1 MATSLQLIVA
11 LLLLNQLPPAENF
24 NVIAQEKLV
33 TATLGKTAKLTCY
46 LNPATSAEHM
56 EVRWYRSVLRPYVHL
71 YENGKSDYNEQM
83 QEFHGRTELLM
94 ENIIKGNVTLIIH
107 DVRPS
112 DEGLYNCFF
121 VSSSSY
127 NGAEQELKVK
137 ATGLEP
143 LTHIENYHQGEIM
156 VSCQS
161 KGWYPEP
168 EVMWIR
174 SDGAIVP
181 LLNSQATVANGLFN
195 IEASIN
201 VNPGFRFTCVITN
214 TISNEVA
221 QSSISISRNIFGT
234 IQRSNTSRFIVLTAS
249 FVVTLIF
256 LLVLFILFH
265 SMEGMFLWSSAQLY
279 LCSID
284 PKYQRLQSFFWELGY
299 SFPVNASPRFREK
312 NNKEKDKKTKET
324 RELKSD
330 NEFLRRML
338 QSMKVDIT
346 LDTGYHVCNGL
357 ISHNGKC
364 VVQNPSSVPNRE
376 FGVLGLQE
384 LTSGRHYWVVN
395 ILRSWNGCIVG
406 VADKSKLNPNLHIPS
421 PQNGIYALWLWRG
434 DFKYCK
440 APGDPL
446 RIMVCLDIENR
457 SISVFCGET
466 KMLIHKRYFGEC
478 LRGRLCPFFRL
489 SPGAEINF
497 F

>member
-33 TATLGKTAKLTCY
+33 TATLGKAAKLTCY

-137 ATGLEP
+137 AIGLEP

-168 EVMWIR
+168 EVMWRR

-201 VNPGFRFTCVITN
+201 VSSGFRFTCVITN

-234 IQRSNTSRFIVLTAS
+234 IQRSNTSRFVVLTAS

-256 LLVLFILFH
+256 LLVFVILFH
-265 SMEGMFLWSSAQLY
+265 SME
-279 LCSID
+279 
-284 PKYQRLQSFFWELGY
+284 
-299 SFPVNASPRFREK
+299 EK
-312 NNKEKDKKTKET
+312 NNKEKDQLTKEIYKMTKET

-338 QSMKVDIT
+338 QSIKVDIT
-346 LDTGYHVCNGL
+346 LDTGYHVYNGL
-357 ISHNGKC
+357 CISYGGKS
-364 VVQNPSSVPNRE
+364 VVQNLPNRE

-395 ILRSWNGCIVG
+395 ILRCWNGCIVG
-406 VADKSKLNPNLHIPS
+406 VADKSKLNPHLHIPS

-446 RIMVCLDIENR
+446 RIMVCLEIENR

-489 SPGAEINF
+489 SLGAEINF

>member
-33 TATLGKTAKLTCY
+33 TATLGKAAKLTCY

-137 ATGLEP
+137 AIGLEP

-168 EVMWIR
+168 EVMWRR

-201 VNPGFRFTCVITN
+201 VSSGFRFTCVITN

-234 IQRSNTSRFIVLTAS
+234 IQRSNTSRFVVLTAS

-256 LLVLFILFH
+256 LLVFVILFH
-265 SMEGMFLWSSAQLY
+265 SME
-279 LCSID
+279 
-284 PKYQRLQSFFWELGY
+284 
-299 SFPVNASPRFREK
+299 EK
-312 NNKEKDKKTKET
+312 NNKEK
-324 RELKSD
+324 EL
-330 NEFLRRML
+330 LRRML
-338 QSMKVDIT
+338 QSIKVDIT
-346 LDTGYHVCNGL
+346 LDTGYHVYNGL
-357 ISHNGKC
+357 CISYGGKS
-364 VVQNPSSVPNRE
+364 VVQNLPNRE

-395 ILRSWNGCIVG
+395 ILRCWNGCIVG
-406 VADKSKLNPNLHIPS
+406 VADKSKLNPHLHIPS

-446 RIMVCLDIENR
+446 RIMVCLEIENR

-489 SPGAEINF
+489 SLGAEINF